1 MAVKDQ
7 YIVGGLQMPPIAGP
21 PAIASPTIAPTSTT
35 GSGKD
40 QPLTAEDAIALFTQL
55 LSNPQI
61 MQQLMGM
68 LGGAGQQGGMGSRG
82 PGANGTIDTPYNNS
96 LWGGTPHGGQI
107 QWMGGMPPGY
117 NDDVA
122 RKLATSANVGNLWT
136 QGGGQLA
143 SGLVSGL
150 LGGGKAGQAA
160 GGLTNLLPMLL
171 PFLMK

>member
-1 MAVKDQ
+1 MAAKDQ
-7 YIVGGLQMPPIAGP
+7 YIVGGSLQMPPAAGP

-40 QPLTAEDAIALFTQL
+40 EPLTAEDAIALFTQL

-68 LGGAGQQGGMGSRG
+68 MGGAGGKGLPGMPPGGER
-82 PGANGTIDTPYNNS
+82 TIETPYSNE
-96 LWGGTPHGGQI
+96 LWGGTPGGGHI

-150 LGGGKAGQAA
+150 LGGGRAGQAA